1 MNRKFLGK
9 VVVAG
14 VLICSLITSSLF
26 MSPGSNEDMVQAKS
40 NAIQRIEQEM
50 AQLKKRAQEVAQKR
64 NQLQAQIKGL
74 EEEKRQHEADIMAL
88 DLQLNETY
96 ELIAQK
102 ETEIAQTEAEAK
114 QAAIELAEAETRV
127 AEREELVKTRIR
139 ATYEAGGTISY
150 LEVLLGSA
158 SFGEFLVR
166 LDFLSMIMEQDHKI
180 LQDFIR
186 DKEIVEEK
194 KLAIEQLLVRLEGQ
208 LEELESLKARQ
219 QREQNMLKDLVVR
232 IQETQQEL
240 LELDEEMQQEMLEY
254 ANRQSALQKE
264 LDKLRF
270 DGIFTWPVPDSY
282 RITSHFGL
290 RKDPFT
296 GRERRHAG
304 TDIGAPVGTDI
315 VAAASG
321 VVSVAE
327 YHRSYGNVVIIEHG
341 NNIRTLYAHIR
352 HGGIKVK
359 PGQHVERGQK
369 IAEVGSTG
377 RSTGP
382 HLHFE
387 VHENGVQVDPMKY
400 LKN

>member
-1 MNRKFLGK
+1 MNNRFLGK
-9 VVVAG
+9 TVVVG
-14 VLICSLITSSLF
+14 VLILSFITGSLF
-26 MSPGSNEDMVQAKS
+26 LSPGSKEEVVQAKQD
-40 NAIQRIEQEM
+40 AIWRIEQEM
-50 AQLKKRAQEVAQKR
+50 AQLKKKAEEVAKR
-64 NQLQAQIKGL
+64 RHELQAQIKDL
-74 EEEKRQHEADIMAL
+74 EQEKRQHEQDIMAL

-96 ELIAQK
+96 ALIDQK
-102 ETEIAQTEAEAK
+102 EAEIAETEAAAR
-114 QAAIELAEAETRV
+114 QAAMELAEAERRV
-127 AEREELVKTRIR
+127 AEREELLKTRIR
-139 ATYEAGGTISY
+139 ATYEAGGAISY

-186 DKEIVEEK
+186 DKELVAEK
-194 KLAIEQLLVRLEGQ
+194 KQAIEALLARLEGQ
-208 LEELESLKARQ
+208 LEELEALKARQ
-219 QREQNMLKDLVVR
+219 QREQKMLKDLVAR

-282 RITSHFGL
+282 RITSHFGV

-296 GRERRHAG
+296 GQQRRHAG
-304 TDIGAPVGTDI
+304 IDIGAPTGTDI

-321 VVSVAE
+321 VVTVAE
-327 YHRSYGNVVIIEHG
+327 YHRSYGNVIIIEHG

-352 HGGIKVK
+352 HGGIMVK

-400 LKN
+400 LKK